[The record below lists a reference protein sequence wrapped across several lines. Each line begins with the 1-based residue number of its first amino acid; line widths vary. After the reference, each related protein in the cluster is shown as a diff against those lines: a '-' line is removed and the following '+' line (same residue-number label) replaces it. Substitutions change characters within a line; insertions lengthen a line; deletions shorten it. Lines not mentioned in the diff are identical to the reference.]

1 MARLARDRTPGIRR
15 LAALISAHGE
25 ALEADLAPL
34 GIDLGDLRR
43 RGGFLTWRKLGVLV
57 RHLPPESA
65 TMTALRNAMPPEL
78 LKRESDDADPG
89 RAPWSHSQMLEASQ
103 LDTLRMILHVL
114 VAANGGKPGE
124 PPAPTRRPGVAGQ
137 KKRRRLTVEERR
149 RLDPRMRQAQQP

>member
-1 MARLARDRTPGIRR
+1 MARDRTPGIAR

-57 RHLPPESA
+57 KYLPPESA
-65 TMTALRNAMPPEL
+65 TMTALRNAIPAEL
-78 LKRESDDADPG
+78 LARESDNADPG
-89 RAPWSHSQMLEASQ
+89 RAPWSHTQMLEAAQ
-103 LDTLRMILHVL
+103 LDTLRLILHVL

-124 PPAPTRRPGVAGQ
+124 PPPPTRRPGVAGQ
-137 KKRRRLTVEERR
+137 KKRRRLTLEERR
-149 RLDPRMRQAQQP
+149 QLDPRMRQTKQQ